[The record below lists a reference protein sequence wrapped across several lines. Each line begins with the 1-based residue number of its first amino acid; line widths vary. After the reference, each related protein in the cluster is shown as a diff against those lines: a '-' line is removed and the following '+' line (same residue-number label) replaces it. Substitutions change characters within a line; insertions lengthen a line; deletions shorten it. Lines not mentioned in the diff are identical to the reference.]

1 MITPLAPSTIIPVV
15 LVSSPDPLK
24 VKPFRFTVKLS
35 PPTLIPSPSHVISA
49 VSSTSLLIVDPH
61 KSLVCA
67 SMVDGWDV
75 MVVSALKAS
84 KLAINKS
91 LVCFRHIDMIM
102 VEIYL

>member
-1 MITPLAPSTIIPVV
+1 
-15 LVSSPDPLK
+15 
-24 VKPFRFTVKLS
+24 
-35 PPTLIPSPSHVISA
+35 
-49 VSSTSLLIVDPH
+49 
-61 KSLVCA
+61 
-67 SMVDGWDV
+67 MVDGWDV